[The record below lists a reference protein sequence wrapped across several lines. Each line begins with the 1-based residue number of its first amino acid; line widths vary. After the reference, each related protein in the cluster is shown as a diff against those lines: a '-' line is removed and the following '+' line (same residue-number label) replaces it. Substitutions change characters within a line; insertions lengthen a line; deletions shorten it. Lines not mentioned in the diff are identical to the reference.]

1 MLQSLI
7 NKDNIIKRELLEV
20 ILKTNNDILYSR
32 IDFILKYSLKVKDLE
47 TFISSAILL
56 NKNNYFGTYSLN
68 FNREILESVTK
79 KDKDMFLKIFSN
91 PMRNEIFNNEYLN
104 KGKTSEIKYY
114 YDIEKIVYFYL
125 YQKKYYDCFYEITL
139 DKIQELKTEIYK
151 VKNIDLGVKYFSNK
165 NTISVRKGKETI
177 TSDIVEVIYKTEYIF
192 IKSYLE
198 RF

>member
-151 VKNIDLGVKYFSNK
+151 VKNIKTNHINKDKNISHCNWICIKIQTYISFSLIIYFLR
-165 NTISVRKGKETI
+165 IIE
-177 TSDIVEVIYKTEYIF
+177 IYY
-192 IKSYLE
+192 
-198 RF
+198 